1 MACHGEEA
9 MPVNA
14 VVEMDA
20 RLLARA
26 RAKAVE
32 MGVSLDEF
40 VESSVEEY
48 LERTEQRIVLSVS
61 LAVGEP
67 LSEAELIEKQRRISD
82 GDDLKSL
89 GNPTPDLLG

>member
-1 MACHGEEA
+1 